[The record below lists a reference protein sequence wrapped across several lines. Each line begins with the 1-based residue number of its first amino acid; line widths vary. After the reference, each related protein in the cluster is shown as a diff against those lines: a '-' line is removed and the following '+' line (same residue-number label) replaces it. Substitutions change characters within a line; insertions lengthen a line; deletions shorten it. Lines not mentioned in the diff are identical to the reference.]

1 LCAHHQKP
9 RFSGLFAFPDW
20 IETAGAAQKIGEFF
34 LIIRLARLKLRQSSL
49 ARWLAVSIAILL
61 AVGCPLTAQAAN
73 PAELISSFRLKHGE
87 GKVAT
92 DAALNRIAQEQAKAM
107 AARDVLDHDAL
118 RPFSARVTQ
127 LGSVRS
133 AENIAYGYD
142 TFPKT
147 LDQWIG
153 SSGHRYNLL
162 MHGASRIGIA
172 SAKSQKSGR
181 TYWAMV
187 IAAPEPKSTKR
198 GKGGKTEPCRIMLN
212 DTCLK

>member
-1 LCAHHQKP
+1 MQHPIKP
-9 RFSGLFAFPDW
+9 ALGIFTSITILFA
-20 IETAGAAQKIGEFF
+20 
-34 LIIRLARLKLRQSSL
+34 
-49 ARWLAVSIAILL
+49 LL
-61 AVGCPLTAQAAN
+61 CPVTAQAAT
-73 PAELISSFRLKHGE
+73 PAELITGFRLAHGE

-92 DAALNRIAQEQAKAM
+92 DAALHRIAQEQAQAM

-127 LGSVRS
+127 LGSIRS

-153 SSGHRYNLL
+153 SSGHRTNLL
-162 MHGASRIGIA
+162 MHGASRVGIA
-172 SAKSQKSGR
+172 SARSSKSGR

-187 IAAPEPKSTKR
+187 IATPEPKREKR
-198 GKGGKTEPCRIMLN
+198 GKDGKAQPCRIMLN
-212 DTCLK
+212 DTCL